1 MAATSGGA
9 TPAAPPGQPARAE
22 AAAPAAARGL
32 PRWLRVV
39 GRQSASVAVTLLGL
53 LALTFFIG
61 RMLPIDPVI
70 AIVGEQA
77 DRATY
82 DMVFHQL
89 GLDKPLYQQFLLFI
103 RDMLSGDF
111 GNALFT
117 GNTVAGDLK
126 RVFPA
131 TIELATFAVCIGVGV
146 GVPLGIFA
154 AVYRGSALDHIAR
167 FVGLLGYSSPTF
179 WLGLMGLILFYASL
193 GIVGGPGRLDVTF
206 LDIVDERTGLLL
218 VDALLAGEYEVF
230 WNAFSHI
237 VLPGSILGYASM
249 AYISRMTRSF
259 MLEQLGQEY
268 IVAAR
273 VKGLSRW
280 RVVWRHAFRN
290 ILVQLITVIALAYAF
305 LLEGAVLTETVFA
318 WPGFGRYLT
327 SGLLAGDMNAVLAC
341 VLIIGIIFV
350 GLNLLSDILYRTL
363 DPRTK

>member
-1 MAATSGGA
+1 MRALGQQAASI
-9 TPAAPPGQPARAE
+9 
-22 AAAPAAARGL
+22 
-32 PRWLRVV
+32 
-39 GRQSASVAVTLLGL
+39 AVTLLGL
-53 LALTFFIG
+53 LALTFFMG
-61 RMLPIDPVI
+61 RMLPVDPVI
-70 AIVGEQA
+70 SIVGEQA
-77 DRATY
+77 TKEAY
-82 DMVFHQL
+82 DMVYRQL
-89 GLDKPLYQQFLLFI
+89 GLDKPLYVQFALFI
-103 RDMLSGDF
+103 RDMASFNFGD
-111 GNALFT
+111 AMFT
-117 GNTVAGDLK
+117 GNKVAVDIG

-131 TIELATFAVCIGVGV
+131 TVELATFAIIIGVGI
-146 GVPLGIFA
+146 GVPLGMLA
-154 AVYRGSALDHIAR
+154 AVYRGSVLDHVAR

-179 WLGLMGLILFYASL
+179 WLGLMGLIVFYASL
-193 GIVGGPGRLDVTF
+193 GWVAGPGRLDVF
-206 LDIVDERTGLLL
+206 FIDQVESVTGLVL
-218 VDALLAGEYEVF
+218 VDSLLAGDYEVF
-230 WNAFSHI
+230 GNAFSHI
-237 VLPGSILGYASM
+237 VLPGTILGYASM

-259 MLEQLGQEY
+259 MLEQLSQEY

-350 GLNLLSDILYRTL
+350 GLNLFADLLYRLL